1 MGSCQLQGVNLG
13 SFFPSLWPFV
23 FENSEFKIS
32 AVLSG
37 QKVVFAEQERHS
49 SLANQH
55 IHYLTCID
63 LKKKSLIGLFLR
75 NTQGN
80 LSLVHY

>member
-13 SFFPSLWPFV
+13 SFFPPLWPFV
-23 FENSEFKIS
+23 FEKSEFKIS
-32 AVLSG
+32 SVLSG
-37 QKVVFAEQERHS
+37 QKVVFAEQERYS
-49 SLANQH
+49 SLADQH

-63 LKKKSLIGLFLR
+63 LKKKSLIDLFLR
-75 NTQGN
+75 NTQGS